1 MVFKVAPKVAQN
13 SFNLYLKISS
23 QSFLMTRKK
32 IVSLSS
38 KYLHK
43 DSLVYVLYFSEVSQR
58 SVDEGLSVSFC
69 SSIHVLL
76 PYGQVSVTL
85 FGLLRS
91 FRCWHKSAVADLTWS
106 AMVFKISLELS
117 ASDFS
122 CQSIKNS
129 RYFKTF
135 SFYL

>member
-1 MVFKVAPKVAQN
+1 MTNIAYHFVGNITLRLIVFKVAPKVAQN
-13 SFNLYLKISS
+13 NFNVYLKISS

-32 IVSLSS
+32 ILSLSS

-43 DSLVYVLYFSEVSQR
+43 DSLIYMLYFSEVSQR
-58 SVDEGLSVSFC
+58 SVDVGLSVSFC

-76 PYGQVSVTL
+76 PYGKVSVTF

-106 AMVFKISLELS
+106 AMVSKFP
-117 ASDFS
+117 
-122 CQSIKNS
+122 
-129 RYFKTF
+129 
-135 SFYL
+135 